1 MAKSAHQKAKLLALL
16 HIFKQ
21 KSDEA
26 HPLSVADIQAHLS
39 AYGISAER
47 KSLYDDMETLRAFG
61 YDIIS
66 VKNKTTGYYLGSRLF
81 ELAELKLLA
90 DAVESSR
97 FITRKKSDELIE
109 KLSAE
114 ISEYD
119 AHALRREVHIAGRVK
134 TMNESIYYNVDLIHS
149 AIREDKKI
157 RFVYFGWNEKKEK
170 VLRHDGAFYEVSPF
184 ALTWDDENY
193 YLIAYDSEAK
203 KIKHYRVDKML
214 RLSVAS
220 DERDGKSS
228 FQNFDLADYTYSVF
242 GMYGG
247 KREDVTLLVANSLAG
262 VIIDR
267 FGTGVTLFPAE
278 DGFFTV
284 HVRISVSPTFLSWVL
299 GFGKNMRILSPLSV
313 REQLIALAEE
323 TILSYRDKK

>member
-1 MAKSAHQKAKLLALL
+1 MAKSTNQKGKLLALL
-16 HIFKQ
+16 EILKE

-26 HPLSVADIQAHLS
+26 HPISLSEIKEHLS

-61 YDIIS
+61 YDIVS

-97 FITRKKSDELIE
+97 FITRKKSDELIG

-119 AHALRREVHIAGRVK
+119 AHALRREVHVAGRVK

-149 AIREDKKI
+149 AIREDKKV
-157 RFVYFGWNEKKEK
+157 RFLYFGWNAQKEK
-170 VLRHDGAFYEVSPF
+170 VLRHDGAFYEISPF

-193 YLIAYDSEAK
+193 YLIAYDTAAG

-214 RLSVAS
+214 RLSAS
-220 DERDGKSS
+220 ENKRDGESV
-228 FQNFDLADYTYSVF
+228 FRNFNLAEYAASVF

-247 KREDVTLLVANSLAG
+247 QREDVTLLVANALAG

-267 FGTGVTLFPAE
+267 FGTDITFFPAE

-284 HVRISVSPTFLSWVL
+284 HLRISVSPTFLSWVL
-299 GFGKNMRILSPLSV
+299 GFGKDMRILSPLSV
-313 REQLIALAEE
+313 KKQLLALAEE
-323 TILSYRDKK
+323 TLLSYRD